1 MTITIVSTK
10 GQEGDATMLPFTSLL
25 YEITPKQV
33 QGLHPH
39 QLVIFH
45 TSITMLEAAGMVI
58 AELYHL

>member
-1 MTITIVSTK
+1 
-10 GQEGDATMLPFTSLL
+10 MLPFTSLL